1 MLYVI
6 FYCLLFIT
14 VFSNYG
20 GANLG
25 GKIWGG
31 KIESGKI
38 EGGEMR
44 VAYKM
49 RLAKCGWQ
57 NRKW

>member
-1 MLYVI
+1 MG
-6 FYCLLFIT
+6 C
-14 VFSNYG
+14 
-20 GANLG
+20 
-25 GKIWGG
+25 G

-44 VAYKM
+44 VAYEM

-57 NRKW
+57 NGKWRNLESGKL